1 MSNTNLNVR
10 IDKDIKKAAE
20 EVYAELGF
28 NMSTAINMFLRA
40 SIRKGGIPFD
50 LTLDVPNKET
60 LEAIEEGRRLAMDP
74 STPLY
79 DNMEDLRRALEVWN
93 TRSY

>member
-50 LTLDVPNKET
+50 LKLDVPNKET

-79 DNMEDLRRALEVWN
+79 DNMEDLRRALEV
-93 TRSY
+93 

>member
-50 LTLDVPNKET
+50 LKLEAPNKET
-60 LEAIEEGRRLAMDP
+60 LEEIEEGRRLARDP

-79 DNMEDLRRALEVWN
+79 DNMEDLRRALEV
-93 TRSY
+93 

>member
-50 LTLDVPNKET
+50 LKLDVPNKET
-60 LEAIEEGRRLAMDP
+60 LEAIEEGRRMVLDP
-74 STPLY
+74 NVPSY
-79 DNMEDLRRALEVWN
+79 DNIEDLRKALDV
-93 TRSY
+93 

>member
-60 LEAIEEGRRLAMDP
+60 LEAIEEGRRMALDP
-74 STPLY
+74 NVSSY
-79 DNMEDLRRALEVWN
+79 DNIEDLRKALDV
-93 TRSY
+93 

>member
-50 LTLDVPNKET
+50 LKLEAPNKET

-79 DNMEDLRRALEVWN
+79 DNMEDLRRALEV
-93 TRSY
+93 

>member
-79 DNMEDLRRALEVWN
+79 DNMEDLRRALEV
-93 TRSY
+93 

>member
-50 LTLDVPNKET
+50 LKRNVPSDET
-60 LEAIEEGRRLAMDP
+60 IKAIEEGRMIAKDTNVK
-74 STPLY
+74 SY
-79 DNMEDLRRALEVWN
+79 DNMDDLRKALEV
-93 TRSY
+93 

>member
-79 DNMEDLRRALEVWN
+79 DNIEDLRKALDV
-93 TRSY
+93 

>member
-10 IDKDIKKAAE
+10 LDKDIKKAAE
-20 EVYAELGF
+20 DIYAELGL

-50 LTLDVPNKET
+50 LRLDVPNKET
-60 LEAIEEGRRLAMDP
+60 LEAIEEGERIAYD
-74 STPLY
+74 SSVTSY
-79 DNMEDLRRALEVWN
+79 DNTEDLRRALEV
-93 TRSY
+93 

>member
-50 LTLDVPNKET
+50 LTLDMPNKET
-60 LEAIEEGRRLAMDP
+60 LEANEEGRRLAMDP
-74 STPLY
+74 STPSY
-79 DNMEDLRRALEVWN
+79 DNIEDLRKALGV
-93 TRSY
+93 

>member
-50 LTLDVPNKET
+50 LKLDVPNKET
-60 LEAIEEGRRLAMDP
+60 LEEIEEGRRLAMDP
-74 STPLY
+74 NVPSY
-79 DNMEDLRRALEVWN
+79 DNIEDLRKALDV
-93 TRSY
+93 

>member
-50 LTLDVPNKET
+50 LKLDVPNKET

-74 STPLY
+74 STPTY
-79 DNMEDLRRALEVWN
+79 DNIEDLRKALDV
-93 TRSY
+93 

>member
-50 LTLDVPNKET
+50 LKLDVPNKET
-60 LEAIEEGRRLAMDP
+60 LEAIEEGRRMSMDP

-79 DNMEDLRRALEVWN
+79 DNMEDLRRALEV
-93 TRSY
+93 

>member
-79 DNMEDLRRALEVWN
+79 DNIEDLRRALEV
-93 TRSY
+93 

>member
-50 LTLDVPNKET
+50 LKLDVPNKET
-60 LEAIEEGRRLAMDP
+60 LEAIEEGRRMAMDP

-79 DNMEDLRRALEVWN
+79 DNMEDLRRALEV
-93 TRSY
+93 

>member
-60 LEAIEEGRRLAMDP
+60 LEAIEEGRRLAIDP
-74 STPLY
+74 
-79 DNMEDLRRALEVWN
+79 
-93 TRSY
+93 

>member
-50 LTLDVPNKET
+50 LKLEAPNKET
-60 LEAIEEGRRLAMDP
+60 IEAIEEGRRLAMDP

-79 DNMEDLRRALEVWN
+79 DNMEDLRRALEV
-93 TRSY
+93 

>member
-60 LEAIEEGRRLAMDP
+60 LEAIEEGRRLAMDS

-79 DNMEDLRRALEVWN
+79 DNMEDLRRALEV
-93 TRSY
+93 

>member
-50 LTLDVPNKET
+50 LKLDMPNKET
-60 LEAIEEGRRLAMDP
+60 LEAIEEGGRLAMDP

-79 DNMEDLRRALEVWN
+79 DNMEDLRRALEV
-93 TRSY
+93 

>member
-50 LTLDVPNKET
+50 LTLDMPNKET

-74 STPLY
+74 STPSY
-79 DNMEDLRRALEVWN
+79 DNIEDLRKALGV
-93 TRSY
+93 

>member
-50 LTLDVPNKET
+50 LKLDVPNKET

>member
-10 IDKDIKKAAE
+10 LDKDIKKAAE
-20 EVYAELGF
+20 DIYAELGL

-50 LTLDVPNKET
+50 VRLDVPNKET
-60 LEAIEEGRRLAMDP
+60 LEAIEEGERIAYDSSVP
-74 STPLY
+74 SY
-79 DNMEDLRRALEVWN
+79 DNTEDLRRALEV
-93 TRSY
+93 

>member
-50 LTLDVPNKET
+50 LKLDVPNKET

-74 STPLY
+74 STPSY
-79 DNMEDLRRALEVWN
+79 DNIEDLRKALDV
-93 TRSY
+93 

>member
-60 LEAIEEGRRLAMDP
+60 IEAIEEGRRLAMDP

-79 DNMEDLRRALEVWN
+79 DNMEDLRRALEV
-93 TRSY
+93 

>member
-10 IDKDIKKAAE
+10 LDKDIKKAAE
-20 EVYAELGF
+20 DIYAELGL

-50 LTLDVPNKET
+50 LRLDVPNKET
-60 LEAIEEGRRLAMDP
+60 LEAIKEGERIAYD
-74 STPLY
+74 SSVTSY
-79 DNMEDLRRALEVWN
+79 DNTEDLKKELDI
-93 TRSY
+93 

>member
-74 STPLY
+74 NAPSY
-79 DNMEDLRRALEVWN
+79 DSIEDLRKALDV
-93 TRSY
+93 